1 MQASAN
7 NGATLRQ
14 LAVSNTYDRSHWH
27 HGPID
32 IVLDLHGSIEQ
43 IDSAKQAM
51 WLRFPNC
58 LPELVGEL
66 ALLRSPCVSLKSNA
80 FVGAIANRM
89 WQAVSPFQAQFI
101 TPMAAVAGS
110 VAQELLHIAKNFG
123 LKKIVVNNGGDVAI
137 YALVD
142 ETVTIGLL
150 APAGIAEF
158 FFNES
163 REFGIATSGW
173 SGRSFSLGIAEAVT
187 VVAHNAAQ
195 ADAAATMIANA
206 VGPQIQHDVI
216 RRRPASSLKDDTDLG
231 EQLVTT
237 KVGFLPIGL
246 VREALV
252 QGETYARELLR
263 RNLIL
268 SASLSLQGE
277 SVIVAHSA
285 NELAQLQP
293 FQFKL
298 AA

>member
-1 MQASAN
+1 MEVSAN
-7 NGATLRQ
+7 NGATVKQ
-14 LAVSNTYDRSHWH
+14 LAGGSKHDRTHWQ

-32 IVLDLHGSIEQ
+32 IAMDLHGSIEQ
-43 IDSAKQAM
+43 TEAAKQAM

-66 ALLRSPCVSLKSNA
+66 AALRSNYSHLKNDA
-80 FVGAIANRM
+80 FAGSIANRM
-89 WQAVSPFQAQFI
+89 WQAVLPFQAQFI

-110 VAQELLHIAKNFG
+110 VAQELLNIAKDFG
-123 LKKIVVNNGGDVAI
+123 LQKIIVNNGGDVAI
-137 YALVD
+137 YALAN
-142 ETVTIGLL
+142 EAIKIALL

-158 FFNES
+158 FFNET

-173 SGRSFSLGIAEAVT
+173 SGRSFSLGIADAVT
-187 VVAHNAAQ
+187 VVAQTASQ

-206 VGPQIQHDVI
+206 VGPEIRHDVI
-216 RRRPASSLKDDTDLG
+216 HRMPASSLKDDTDLG

-237 KVGFLPIGL
+237 KVGSLPKSL
-246 VREALV
+246 VSQALL

-263 RNLIL
+263 RKLIL

-277 SVIVAHSA
+277 SVIVTNSA
-285 NELAQLQP
+285 SDLARLQP

>member
-7 NGATLRQ
+7 NGATVRL
-14 LAVSNTYDRSHWH
+14 LAASDTHDRSHWQ
-27 HGPID
+27 HGPIN
-32 IVLDLHGSIEQ
+32 IVTDLHGSIEQ
-43 IDSAKQAM
+43 IHAAKQAM

-58 LPELVGEL
+58 LPELVREL
-66 ALLRSPCVSLKSNA
+66 AALRSNCSYLKNDTFA
-80 FVGAIANRM
+80 GTIANRM
-89 WQAVSPFQAQFI
+89 WQAVFPFQAQFI

-110 VAQELLHIAKNFG
+110 VAQELLNIAKDFG
-123 LKKIVVNNGGDVAI
+123 MQKIIVNNGGDVAI
-137 YALVD
+137 YAIAD
-142 ETVTIGLL
+142 ETITIGLL
-150 APAGIAEF
+150 APAGSAEF

-187 VVAHNAAQ
+187 VVADTAAQ

-206 VGPQIQHDVI
+206 VGPQMQHDEI
-216 RRRPASSLKDDTDLG
+216 HRRPASSLKDDTDLG

-246 VREALV
+246 VREALL
-252 QGETYARELLR
+252 QGEIYARELLR

-268 SASLSLQGE
+268 SASLSVQGE
-277 SVIVAHSA
+277 SVIVTNSA
-285 NELAQLQP
+285 NELAKLQP

>member
-7 NGATLRQ
+7 NGATVRR
-14 LAVSNTYDRSHWH
+14 LAYSDTHDRSHWQ

-32 IVLDLHGSIEQ
+32 IVMDLHGSIEQ

-66 ALLRSPCVSLKSNA
+66 ALLRSPCSSLKSNA
-80 FVGAIANRM
+80 FAGAIANRM

-110 VAQELLHIAKNFG
+110 VAQELLDIAKDFC
-123 LKKIVVNNGGDVAI
+123 LQKIIVNNGGDVAI
-137 YALVD
+137 YALAD
-142 ETVTIGLL
+142 ETITIGLL

-173 SGRSFSLGIAEAVT
+173 SGRSFSFGIADAVT
-187 VVAHNAAQ
+187 VVALSASQ

-206 VGPQIQHDVI
+206 VGPEIQHSEI
-216 RRRPASSLKDDTDLG
+216 RRLPASAMKDDTDLG
-231 EQLVTT
+231 DQLVTVN
-237 KVGFLPIGL
+237 VGLLPKNL
-246 VREALV
+246 VTQALS

-268 SASLSLQGE
+268 SASLSLQSE
-277 SVIVAHSA
+277 SVIVTDSA
-285 NELAQLQP
+285 NELARLQP